1 MKLKISIVV
10 CTASLFVAFPI
21 LAQRQDGEH
30 GHHGDRG
37 NHGNNSNHSGN
48 GSNHSGHDDDGN
60 SAEHRQDA
68 PHGFGDLVL
77 ATPSQVAA
85 SATELTSVASA
96 LRSRSLTT
104 SSGASIPTSA
114 QASTYALLTADRAQP
129 ASAAEISTALLRA
142 GPNAGAMVPS
152 IVRGFS
158 GLSSYP
164 AQLPSV
170 VAQYNDFTKA
180 ASSTFISNPPPE
192 FLALHAVLA
201 RLVTAASSAKYSSK

>member
-1 MKLKISIVV
+1 MKLKVWIVV

-37 NHGNNSNHSGN
+37 HHGNNSNHSGN
-48 GSNHSGHDDDGN
+48 NSNHSGHDDDGN

-77 ATPSQVAA
+77 ESAAQVAA
-85 SATELTSVASA
+85 VSTEVTSVVSA
-96 LRSRSLTT
+96 LSSRSLTT
-104 SSGASIPTSA
+104 LSGASIPTSA
-114 QASTYALLTADRAQP
+114 QASTYALLTADPAQP
-129 ASAAEISTALLRA
+129 AFTGGVSTALSTA
-142 GPNAGAMVPS
+142 GPVAAAMVPS
-152 IVRGFS
+152 LVYRLS

-164 AQLPSV
+164 AYLPSV

-180 ASSTFISNPPPE
+180 ASSEFIAKPPPE
-192 FLALHAVLA
+192 FVAVYAVLA
-201 RLVTAASSAKYSSK
+201 KLTAAADGAK